1 MRRHLQKIIIL
12 FYVMMYEDLESK
24 FLSNLEILGEL
35 LNKYIIFQNFLQKKK
50 KTRFDLGGFKFQ
62 AQASHPIWMIID
74 QLPSVNS

>member
-50 KTRFDLGGFKFQ
+50 K
-62 AQASHPIWMIID
+62 
-74 QLPSVNS
+74 N